1 MRVSP
6 PDAHEWRSEAKGAV
20 RREQEDQ
27 EELADHMCV
36 STRGE
41 RIGKDS
47 SYGHSD

>member
-1 MRVSP
+1 MRVSS

-20 RREQEDQ
+20 CREQEDQ

-36 STRGE
+36 PTRGE
-41 RIGKDS
+41 RTGKNS